1 MNRLLPLVLIALIS
15 GPAAHAQGDKGRGT
29 MEEETPAGQVPPQQG
44 APRAD
49 GLAGETGMMA
59 QPEAE
64 AGVDIDAVIRAFAS
78 AYAGQDSPRM
88 IVYFNRELSDE
99 VREWTSTERLAID
112 GQRRSTES
120 GPEGETRRTDRG
132 GVSIAA
138 QVATDDGG
146 RFGPGE
152 RWMWEFEQA
161 ISEMMLDADVALIDR
176 ALVMRRQAAA
186 TDDDTLGNPSRSVR
200 TIEMQALEGYAD
212 LLVEVWVARSPESP
226 VGYEFR
232 AQVKDVD
239 DGRLVATVTTFGEG
253 LPMAGGRQSVVATS
267 RGYEIVEEVP
277 TVTDAATELGVAVME
292 SLGRRWR

>member
-44 APRAD
+44 AARAD

-59 QPEAE
+59 QPATE
-64 AGVDIDAVIRAFAS
+64 AGVDIDAVIREFAA

-88 IVYFNRELSDE
+88 IVYFNRELSEE
-99 VREWTSTERLAID
+99 VREWVSSDRVAIE
-112 GQRRSTES
+112 GQRRERGT
-120 GPEGETRRTDRG
+120 GPDGDTSSEATG
-132 GVSIAA
+132 GVAISRQMAA
-138 QVATDDGG
+138 ADGG

-176 ALVMRRQAAA
+176 ALVMRRQAAS

-226 VGYEFR
+226 IGYEFR
-232 AQVKDVD
+232 AQVKDVE

-267 RGYEIVEEVP
+267 RGYEIVDEVP
-277 TVTDAATELGVAVME
+277 TVSDAATELGVAVME
-292 SLGRRWR
+292 SLSRRWR